1 MKSDIVIKIK
11 NLIHVY
17 TGYVD
22 VPALQDISFEVKTGE
37 KICIAGPSGS
47 GKSTL
52 LRCIGGMINPT
63 SGQLYVAGHDLFRI
77 NSENKAIFRLKNIGF
92 LFQDENLFPYLKIRE
107 NIALP
112 LIINRNSKNDIK
124 KRVEYLTNSLNISQH
139 IDKFPFEI
147 SGGEKQRVS
156 IAVALANDPQLII
169 ADEPTASVDHD
180 TAKVIIELLE
190 KQIDEN
196 NRTLIYSTHDPF
208 IMSKASRIIK
218 LNSGRIE

>member
-92 LFQDENLFPYLKIRE
+92 LFQDENLFPYKKIRE
-107 NIALP
+107 YIALP
-112 LIINRNSKNDIK
+112 FIINR
-124 KRVEYLTNSLNISQH
+124 IS
-139 IDKFPFEI
+139 
-147 SGGEKQRVS
+147 
-156 IAVALANDPQLII
+156 
-169 ADEPTASVDHD
+169 
-180 TAKVIIELLE
+180 
-190 KQIDEN
+190 
-196 NRTLIYSTHDPF
+196 
-208 IMSKASRIIK
+208 
-218 LNSGRIE
+218 